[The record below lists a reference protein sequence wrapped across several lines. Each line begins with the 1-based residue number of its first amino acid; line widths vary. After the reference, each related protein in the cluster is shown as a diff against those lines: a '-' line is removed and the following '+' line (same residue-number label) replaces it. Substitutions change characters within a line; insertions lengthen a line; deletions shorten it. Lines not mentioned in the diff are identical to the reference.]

1 MRNDIAKTSIGRVA
15 LLSSRPILA
24 LVAAMFVADL
34 LGSMGW
40 GCRGESGGRRSSYLF
55 GSPVSN
61 WGVIMTML
69 IWMLTTGIQ
78 MVSSGMAYRAKT
90 NPYMAG
96 VGFYVWLF
104 GSILSRTSLKFNR
117 ANYGSVFTIEYGKLA
132 KEWSG
137 MSFLIAL
144 YWPSQIFD
152 MATDASFYLTT
163 PLRAFNLFFA
173 FSSLVSEQLAYM
185 ASAAKSLGDEA
196 LEEIRGYS

>member
-1 MRNDIAKTSIGRVA
+1 MKDIAKISIGRVA
-15 LLSSRPILA
+15 LLTSKPILA

-40 GCRGESGGRRSSYLF
+40 VQGRIQGAALFYVFGNPISS
-55 GSPVSN
+55 
-61 WGVIMTML
+61 WGAVMTLL

-78 MVSSGMAYRAKT
+78 MVSSGMAYRVGT

-96 VGFYVWLF
+96 VGFYFWLF

-117 ANYGSVFTIEYGKLA
+117 ANHVSVFTIEYGKLA

-137 MSFLIAL
+137 LAFLVAL
-144 YWPSQIFD
+144 YWPSQFFD
-152 MATDASFYLTT
+152 MATDASFYVTT
-163 PLRAFNLFFA
+163 PLKAFHLFFA

-185 ASAAKSLGDEA
+185 ASAAKSMGDEA
-196 LEEIRGYS
+196 LKEIRGCS

>member
-40 GCRGESGGRRSSYLF
+40 VQGRIRGETLF
-55 GSPVSN
+55 YVFGNPVSN
-61 WGVIMTML
+61 WGVMMTML

-96 VGFYVWLF
+96 VGFYIWLF
-104 GSILSRTSLKFNR
+104 GSIFSRTSLKFNS

-137 MSFLIAL
+137 MAFLIAL

-196 LEEIRGYS
+196 LDQIRGNS

>member
-40 GCRGESGGRRSSYLF
+40 VQGRIRGETLF
-55 GSPVSN
+55 YVFGNPVSN
-61 WGVIMTML
+61 WGVMMTML

-96 VGFYVWLF
+96 VGFYIWLF
-104 GSILSRTSLKFNR
+104 GSIFSRTSLKFNS

-137 MSFLIAL
+137 MAFLIAL

-163 PLRAFNLFFA
+163 PLRAFNLLFA

-196 LEEIRGYS
+196 LDQIRGHS

>member
-1 MRNDIAKTSIGRVA
+1 MKNDIARTSIGRVA

-40 GCRGESGGRRSSYLF
+40 VQGRIRGDTLF
-55 GSPVSN
+55 YVFGNPVSN
-61 WGVIMTML
+61 WGVVMTLL

-96 VGFYVWLF
+96 VGFYIWLF
-104 GSILSRTSLKFNR
+104 GSIFSRTSLKFNG
-117 ANYGSVFTIEYGKLA
+117 AKHGSVFTLEYGKLA

-152 MATDASFYLTT
+152 MATDASFYVTT

-196 LEEIRGYS
+196 LDQIRGYS

>member
-1 MRNDIAKTSIGRVA
+1 MRNDIARTSIGRVA
-15 LLSSRPILA
+15 LLSSKPILA

-40 GCRGESGGRRSSYLF
+40 VQGRIRGDTLF
-55 GSPVSN
+55 YVFGNPVSN
-61 WGVIMTML
+61 WGVMMTML

-96 VGFYVWLF
+96 IGFYVWLF
-104 GSILSRTSLKFNR
+104 GSIFRRASLKYNR
-117 ANYGSVFTIEYGKLA
+117 ADYGAVFTVEYGKLA
-132 KEWSG
+132 KEWAG

-173 FSSLVSEQLAYM
+173 LSSLVSEQLAYM

-196 LEEIRGYS
+196 LEQIRGY